1 MQVVQ
6 TLEDMQGFFAR
17 ADARAEQA
25 RLDKLEADARA
36 EQARKD
42 ALAVQQAQLEQSRR
56 LLALLAETL
65 TRNKLSAF
73 ENG

>member
-1 MQVVQ
+1 VQ
-6 TLEDMQGFFAR
+6 AVEALEGTHDFFAR
-17 ADARAEQA
+17 TVARAEQA